1 MSAGLLAGK
10 RGIILGVS
18 SENSAGHAC
27 AAAAIEQGA
36 TIAITH
42 TPRREGEVREL
53 ASRLGA
59 HPIAMEATDETSVG
73 EAFASAAKGLGGLDF
88 AVHTL
93 VRVSEGALARPA
105 TALSAQEFHETM
117 EIGVRSLLVCA
128 RFAEPFL
135 AQSASPRIVAL
146 SSGGGG
152 AAMPRYHVVGMAKAA
167 LESAVRYLALE
178 LGPRGIL
185 CNAVS
190 FSLVETDAAVR
201 AVGGDAAQATRRHL
215 AKRSMTQANTTLR
228 DVGNT
233 VAYFV
238 SPLLANV
245 TGELLTV
252 DGGFSRSYF

>member
-1 MSAGLLAGK
+1 MKAGILAGK

-27 AAAAIEQGA
+27 AAVAIEQGA
-36 TIAITH
+36 TVAISH
-42 TPRREGEVREL
+42 TPRREEAVRAL

-59 HPIAMEATDETSVG
+59 HSIAMEATDEASVG
-73 EAFASAAKGLGGLDF
+73 DAFERVAKELGGLDF
-88 AVHTL
+88 VVHTL
-93 VRVSEGALARPA
+93 VRVRDGALARSA
-105 TALSAQEFHETM
+105 TEISAAEFHETM
-117 EIGVRSLLVCA
+117 EIGVRSLLVAA
-128 RFAEPFL
+128 RFAEPLL
-135 AQSASPRIVAL
+135 AESASPRIVAL
-146 SSGGGG
+146 TSGGGA

-167 LESAVRYLALE
+167 LEAAVRYLALE

-215 AKRSMTQANTTLR
+215 AKRSMTQTNTTLR

-238 SPLLANV
+238 SPILANV

>member
-1 MSAGLLAGK
+1 
-10 RGIILGVS
+10 
-18 SENSAGHAC
+18 
-27 AAAAIEQGA
+27 
-36 TIAITH
+36 
-42 TPRREGEVREL
+42 
-53 ASRLGA
+53 
-59 HPIAMEATDETSVG
+59 
-73 EAFASAAKGLGGLDF
+73 
-88 AVHTL
+88 
-93 VRVSEGALARPA
+93 
-105 TALSAQEFHETM
+105 
-117 EIGVRSLLVCA
+117 
-128 RFAEPFL
+128 
-135 AQSASPRIVAL
+135 
-146 SSGGGG
+146 
-152 AAMPRYHVVGMAKAA
+152 MPRYHVVGMAKAA

-201 AVGGDAAQATRRHL
+201 AVGADAAQATRRHL
-215 AKRSMTQANTTLR
+215 AKRAMTATNTTLR